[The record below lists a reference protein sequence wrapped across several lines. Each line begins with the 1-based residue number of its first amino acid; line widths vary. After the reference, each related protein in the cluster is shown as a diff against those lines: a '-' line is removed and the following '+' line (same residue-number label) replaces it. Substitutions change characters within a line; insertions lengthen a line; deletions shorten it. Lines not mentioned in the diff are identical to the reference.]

1 MLFDLRSAG
10 RRRTVKLIYLG
21 LAVVM
26 FVGFVGFSI
35 GSSGLGGG
43 LLDVFTNGGGGGSG
57 SGTGR
62 FEQEVTRTQGQT
74 RTQPENPA
82 AWAALAQAKVRLA
95 GVGDNFDTG
104 ANDYTDKGLQQL
116 RGAATAW
123 NKYLDLNPKN
133 PDPRLAR
140 QMVQAFV
147 SLKQAAGAAGAQEIV
162 TGDDPTANTFSQ
174 LAVYAYA
181 AGETRKGDLAA
192 AKAISL
198 TPKADRKTL
207 KAQLAQ
213 TKAQSPSAT
222 PTPTPTA
229 TATPKAK
236 KSKKK
241 GG

>member
-26 FVGFVGFSI
+26 FVGFVGFGI
-35 GSSGLGGG
+35 GSSGLSGSF
-43 LLDVFTNGGGGGSG
+43 LDIFSNGGGTSSS
-57 SGTGR
+57 SGTSR
-62 FEQEVTRTQGQT
+62 FEQQVKQAEARTRAE
-74 RTQPENPA
+74 PESTE
-82 AWAALAQAKVRLA
+82 AWAALALARARLA
-95 GVGDNFDTG
+95 GVGDNFD
-104 ANDYTDKGLQQL
+104 ANSGNYTEQGLAQL
-116 RGAATAW
+116 RGAAAAW
-123 NKYLDLNPKN
+123 NKYLALNPKN

-147 SLKQAAGAAGAQEIV
+147 FLKQAAGAADAQEIV
-162 TGDDPTANTFSQ
+162 TGNDPTSNTFYQ

-181 AGETRKGDLAA
+181 AGQTRKGDLAA

-198 TPKADRKTL
+198 APKADRKTL

-213 TKAQSPSAT
+213 AKAQSPAA
-222 PTPTPTA
+222 TPTPTA
-229 TATPKAK
+229 TPTPKAK

>member
-43 LLDVFTNGGGGGSG
+43 LLDIFSNSGGGSSS
-57 SGTGR
+57 SGTER
-62 FEQEVTRTQGQT
+62 FEQQVTRAQAQT
-74 RTQPENPA
+74 RAQPEDPA
-82 AWAALAQAKVRLA
+82 AWAALALAKVRLA

-104 ANDYTDKGLQQL
+104 ANNYTDKGLQQL
-116 RGAATAW
+116 RGAAAAW

-133 PDPRLAR
+133 PDSRLAR

-147 SLKQAAGAAGAQEIV
+147 SLNQAAGAADAQEIV
-162 TGDDPTANTFSQ
+162 TGDDPSSNTFFQ

-181 AGETRKGDLAA
+181 AGETRKGDLAS

-198 TPKADRKTL
+198 APKSDRKTL
-207 KAQLAQ
+207 KTQLAQ
-213 TKAQSPSAT
+213 AKAQSPSA
-222 PTPTPTA
+222 TPTPTA

-236 KSKKK
+236 KKKK
-241 GG
+241 